1 VSCTL
6 DDLRTAAGGSDLGV
20 NLIPFPD
27 LRNDATSM
35 SDEVKRRKSEAEID
49 TNTLRNQKESN
60 LWDIK
65 QLKEKIEKEK
75 QETFPR
81 EDDIKEWQEEIDEDN
96 AKIEGI
102 NEKLARGLVALER
115 LSEAREKLREYFD
128 QAKSQLSDLRSNPER
143 ALGSDP
149 SDEDKEKFEEYI
161 RVIVGEIEDEEE
173 GHKNAEDELQ
183 KSLETTR
190 KILAK
195 TE

>member
-1 VSCTL
+1 M
-6 DDLRTAAGGSDLGV
+6 GV

-27 LRNDATSM
+27 LREDATSM

-96 AKIEGI
+96 AKIEDI
-102 NEKLARGLVALER
+102 NEKLARGLEALER
-115 LSEAREKLREYFD
+115 LSEARGKLREYFD
-128 QAKSQLSDLRSNPER
+128 KAKSQLSDLESNPER
-143 ALGSDP
+143 ALGSDS
-149 SDEDKEKFEEYI
+149 SDEDNEKFEEYI

-190 KILAK
+190 EILTK

>member
-27 LRNDATSM
+27 LRRDATSM
-35 SDEVKRRKSEAEID
+35 SDEVKRRKSEAAID

-60 LWDIK
+60 LSDIK
-65 QLKEKIEKEK
+65 QLREKIEEEK
-75 QETFPR
+75 QETYPR
-81 EDDIKEWQEEIDEDN
+81 EDDINEWQEEIDQDN
-96 AKIEGI
+96 AKIEDI
-102 NEKLARGLVALER
+102 NEKLARGLEALEG
-115 LSEAREKLREYFD
+115 LSEARGKLREYFD
-128 QAKSQLSDLRSNPER
+128 EAKSQLSDLRSTPER

-183 KSLETTR
+183 KSLQTTR
-190 KILAK
+190 EILAK